1 MLGGAA
7 GDRLPDGRW
16 HQPRGSRSVH
26 WDGATCRASSPAAV
40 ALGAAAVA
48 AAAAAVNAVALGA
61 AAAVALAASA
71 VALVAAASDVPASST
86 FATGTSSATADMWLL
101 EKEWRGL
108 VRCYRLLRERPR
120 HVLQF

>member
-1 MLGGAA
+1 MPLVCRTHLAA
-7 GDRLPDGRW
+7 SAL
-16 HQPRGSRSVH
+16 
-26 WDGATCRASSPAAV
+26 AAS
-40 ALGAAAVA
+40 AL
-48 AAAAAVNAVALGA
+48 AL
-61 AAAVALAASA
+61 AAVALAASA